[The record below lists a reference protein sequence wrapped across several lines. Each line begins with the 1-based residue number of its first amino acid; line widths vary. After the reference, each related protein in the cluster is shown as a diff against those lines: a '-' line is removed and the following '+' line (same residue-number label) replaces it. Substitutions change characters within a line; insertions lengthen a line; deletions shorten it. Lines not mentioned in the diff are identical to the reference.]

1 MSPKSNDIVVFTNAK
16 TKNSELY
23 YADLIITVSGPLLG
37 NFVGLSKSY
46 TESIFAT
53 IILEGIYDLGS
64 KIFAKIFAKILLNFQ
79 FRVDLKKKKSGRVQW
94 IWYPRPDF
102 SFERRLLWYGDT
114 TNNDC
119 IRHQC
124 INNNQ
129 TKSNLH
135 VTNLP
140 QDLDLVFRSFFVVRC
155 CSGFISSY
163 VT

>member
-79 FRVDLKKKKSGRVQW
+79 FRVDLKKKKSPGE
-94 IWYPRPDF
+94 Y
-102 SFERRLLWYGDT
+102 
-114 TNNDC
+114 
-119 IRHQC
+119 
-124 INNNQ
+124 
-129 TKSNLH
+129 
-135 VTNLP
+135 
-140 QDLDLVFRSFFVVRC
+140 
-155 CSGFISSY
+155 SGFGIPAQIFLLKEDYYGMEILPTTIVFGTSA
-163 VT
+163 